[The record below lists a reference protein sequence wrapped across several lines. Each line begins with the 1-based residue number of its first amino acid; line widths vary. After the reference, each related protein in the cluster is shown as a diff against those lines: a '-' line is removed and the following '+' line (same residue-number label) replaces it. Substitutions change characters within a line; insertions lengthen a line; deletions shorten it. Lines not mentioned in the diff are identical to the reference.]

1 MKKLFLLLFSV
12 LAFTSQVRADVEWTI
27 WEGEINMSTTKGEWN
42 NNLYLNNNNFKNLAK
57 GDKLHLEF
65 SKNEGVEGDAQ
76 IALNYQVE
84 KKNKTNADDKSWP
97 ETRFM
102 DIYTSKSNCDIDI
115 TDDILGYLEDKD
127 DGTYTYRFIN
137 IVIYGHDYTL
147 TKVSIKKH
155 FSVIKTTL
163 SDENV
168 QLGGWANQYEVESS
182 KLSNVKAGDYFYVP
196 ATKQMTKDD
205 ESAVSYWQAQFYY
218 GWNNLYNVNSV
229 NHDIWAEIQK
239 DDVSN
244 ITNNVF
250 HLKGE
255 YYNCTGV
262 YLLHPVNSFKI
273 GSIGMATFSADQ
285 EVTVPEG
292 LTAYKATVSGDN
304 VTLTPFT
311 NNVIPAG
318 KGAIIKGNEGSVV
331 EFVASNNSSKEDS
344 ALQPVTTATNVSTLA
359 AEGYDLYVLFNNKN
373 DKEHELGLGDTDL
386 NTKWD
391 DNTTYLS
398 KTITFKNSWKGCGW
412 YFGDVDYS
420 EYNRIVATFTTDKA
434 GRLVVQYNDNS
445 TSYTDYESSA
455 TTVTVEFNPTN
466 KKHLKQIYFTCRDEG
481 VTADN
486 TCTITLGSA
495 IIKGDKPEFRKTTSG
510 EIAANKAYLMIPN
523 GGGGPAKLNIVFA
536 EDENKQGEEQQGET
550 NSIRNIANTNV
561 NNNVVYNMNGQ
572 RVGSDYK
579 GLVIVNGKKIIKK

>member
-1 MKKLFLLLFSV
+1 MKKFFLLLFSV
-12 LAFTSQVRADVEWTI
+12 IAFTSQVRADVEWTI

-84 KKNKTNADDKSWP
+84 KVNKTNSEDKSWH
-97 ETRFM
+97 ETRFK
-102 DIYTSKSNCDIDI
+102 DIYTSTSNCDIDI

-205 ESAVSYWQAQFYY
+205 ESAVDYWQAQFYY
-218 GWNNLYNVNSV
+218 NWNNLYNVNSV
-229 NHDIWAEIQK
+229 NHDIWAEIQEA
-239 DDVSN
+239 DVSN
-244 ITNNVF
+244 ITSNVF
-250 HLKGE
+250 HLKGQ

-262 YLLHPVNSFKI
+262 YLLHPINSFKI

-292 LTAYKATVSGDN
+292 LNLKAYKATVSGNN
-304 VTLTPFT
+304 VTLTQFT
-311 NNVIPAG
+311 DNVIPANQ
-318 KGAIIKGNEGSVV
+318 GAIIVGNEGSVV
-331 EFVASNNSSKEDS
+331 EFAATSTGSTEKSDLK
-344 ALQPVTTATNVSTLA
+344 AVTTATDVTTLA
-359 AEGYDLYVLFNNKN
+359 ESGYDLYVLYNNKN
-373 DKEHELGLGDTDL
+373 DKEHVLGLGDSDL

-391 DNTTYLS
+391 VNTTYLS
-398 KTITFKNSWKGCGW
+398 KIITFKNSWQGCGW
-412 YFGDVDYS
+412 YFGEDVDYS
-420 EYNRIVATFTTDKA
+420 EYNRIVATFTTNKA

-455 TTVTVEFNPTN
+455 TTVTVEFDPTN
-466 KKHLKQIYFTCRDEG
+466 KKHLKQIYFTCRDGE
-481 VTADN
+481 VTAEN

-510 EIAANKAYLMIPN
+510 TIAANKAYLKIPT
-523 GGGGPAKLNIVFA
+523 GTPSKLNIVFA
-536 EDENKQGEEQQGET
+536 EDEEQQGET
-550 NSIRNIANTNV
+550 TSIRNMTNTNV

>member
-27 WEGEINMSTTKGEWN
+27 WKGEINMSTTKGEWN

-76 IALNYQVE
+76 IALEYQVE
-84 KKNKTNADDKSWP
+84 KVNKTNPEDKSWP
-97 ETRFM
+97 QTRFK
-102 DIYTSKSNCDIDI
+102 DIYTSTSNCDIDI
-115 TDDILGYLEDKD
+115 TDDILGYLKDKD

-218 GWNNLYNVNSV
+218 NWENLYNVNSV
-229 NHDIWAEIQK
+229 DHDIWAEIQEA
-239 DDVSN
+239 DVSN
-244 ITNNVF
+244 ITSNVF
-250 HLKGE
+250 HLKGQ

-262 YLLHPVNSFKI
+262 YLLHPINSFKI

-292 LTAYKATVSGDN
+292 LTAYKAAVSGNN

-344 ALQPVTTATNVSTLA
+344 ALQPVTTATEVTSLPS
-359 AEGYDLYVLFNNKN
+359 GYDYYVLFNNKN
-373 DKEHELGLGDTDL
+373 VKEQPLGLDDSDL

-391 DNTTYLS
+391 EYTTYSS

-412 YFGDVDYS
+412 YFGEDVDYS

-486 TCTITLGSA
+486 TCTITLESV
-495 IIKGDKPEFRKTTSG
+495 IIKGDKSEFRKTTSG
-510 EIAANKAYLMIPN
+510 TIAANKAYLKIPT
-523 GGGGPAKLNIVFA
+523 GSGSKLNIVFA
-536 EDENKQGEEQQGET
+536 EDENKQDEEQQGET

>member
-27 WEGEINMSTTKGEWN
+27 WKGEINMSTTKGEWN
-42 NNLYLNNNNFKNLAK
+42 NSLYLNNNNFKNLAK

-76 IALNYQVE
+76 IALDYQVE
-84 KKNKTNADDKSWP
+84 KVNKTSEEKTWP
-97 ETRFM
+97 QTRFM
-102 DIYTSKSNCDIDI
+102 DIYTSTSNCDIDI

-163 SDENV
+163 SDDDV
-168 QLGGWANQYEVESS
+168 SLGSWANQYEVDKSA
-182 KLSNVKAGDYFYVP
+182 LQGVAAGDYYYMP
-196 ATKQMTKDD
+196 ATRQLKDGNTD
-205 ESAVSYWQAQFYY
+205 ISFWQAQFYY
-218 GWNNLYNVNSV
+218 DWTNLYNVSNV
-229 NHDIWAEIQK
+229 NHDVWAEIQSG
-239 DDVSN
+239 DIDN
-244 ITNNVF
+244 IKANNLHV
-250 HLKGE
+250 KGE
-255 YYNCTGV
+255 YYNATGL
-262 YLLHPVNSFKI
+262 YLLHPINSFKI

-292 LTAYKATVSGDN
+292 LTAYKATRNGENVS
-304 VTLTPFT
+304 LSKFT
-311 NNVIPAG
+311 NNVIPANT
-318 KGAIIKGNEGSVV
+318 GAIIVGNEGSVV
-331 EFVASNNSSKEDS
+331 EFAATSTGSTEKSD
-344 ALQPVTTATNVSTLA
+344 LQAVTTATDVTTLA
-359 AEGYDLYVLFNNKN
+359 ESGYDLYVLYNKKN
-373 DKEHELGLGDTDL
+373 DKEHELGLGDPDL

-391 DNTTYLS
+391 ENTTYLS
-398 KTITFKNSWKGCGW
+398 KTITFKSSWKGCGW
-412 YFGDVDYS
+412 YFGEDVDYS
-420 EYNRIVATFTTDKA
+420 EYNRIVATFTTNKA

-455 TTVTVEFNPTN
+455 TTVTVEFDPTN
-466 KKHLKQIYFTCRDEG
+466 KKHLKQIYFTCRDGE
-481 VTADN
+481 VTAEN
-486 TCTITLGSA
+486 TCTITLESV
-495 IIKGDKPEFRKTTSG
+495 IIKGDKSEFRKTVEGT
-510 EIAANKAYLMIPN
+510 IAANKAYLKIPT
-523 GGGGPAKLNIVFA
+523 GGAKLNIVFA
-536 EDENKQGEEQQGET
+536 EDENKQGEEPQGET
-550 NSIRNIANTNV
+550 TSIRNMTNTNV

>member
-27 WEGEINMSTTKGEWN
+27 WKGEINMSTTKGEWN

-76 IALNYQVE
+76 IALEYQVE
-84 KKNKTNADDKSWP
+84 KVNKTGTEATTWP
-97 ETRFM
+97 QTRFM

-163 SDENV
+163 SDDDV
-168 QLGGWANQYEVESS
+168 SLGDWANQYEIESS

-205 ESAVSYWQAQFYY
+205 ESAVDYWQAQFYY
-218 GWNNLYNVNSV
+218 DWTNLYNVNSV
-229 NHDIWAEIQK
+229 NHDIWAKIQEA
-239 DDVSN
+239 DVSN
-244 ITNNVF
+244 ITSKKF
-250 HLKGE
+250 HLKGQ

-262 YLLHPVNSFKI
+262 YLLHPINSFNI

-304 VTLTPFT
+304 VLLTQFT
-311 NNVIPAG
+311 DNVIPANQ
-318 KGAIIKGNEGSVV
+318 GAIIVGKEGAVV
-331 EFVASNNSSKEDS
+331 EFAATSTGSEEES
-344 ALQPVTTATNVSTLA
+344 ALQPVTTATKVTSLPS
-359 AEGYDLYVLFNNKN
+359 GYDYYVLFNNKN

-391 DNTTYLS
+391 VNTTYES
-398 KTITFKNSWKGCGW
+398 NIITFKNSWQGCGW
-412 YFGDVDYS
+412 YFGEDVDYS
-420 EYNRIVATFTTDKA
+420 EYNRIVATFTTNKA
-434 GRLVVQYNDNS
+434 GRLVVQYNDNT

-455 TTVTVEFNPTN
+455 TTVTVEFDPTN
-466 KKHLKQIYFTCRDEG
+466 KKHLKQIYFTCRDGE
-481 VTADN
+481 VTAEN

-495 IIKGDKPEFRKTTSG
+495 IIKGDKSEFRKTTSG
-510 EIAANKAYLMIPN
+510 TIAANKAYLKIPTSS
-523 GGGGPAKLNIVFA
+523 GSKLNIVFA
-536 EDENKQGEEQQGET
+536 EDENKQDEEQQGET
-550 NSIRNIANTNV
+550 NSIRNIANNNV

>member
-76 IALNYQVE
+76 IALDYQVE
-84 KKNKTNADDKSWP
+84 KVNKTSEEKTWP
-97 ETRFM
+97 QTRFM
-102 DIYTSKSNCDIDI
+102 DIYTSTSNCDIDI

-163 SDENV
+163 SDDDV
-168 QLGGWANQYEVESS
+168 SLGSWANQYEVDKSA
-182 KLSNVKAGDYFYVP
+182 LQGVAAGDYYYMP
-196 ATKQMTKDD
+196 ATRQLKDGNTD
-205 ESAVSYWQAQFYY
+205 ISFWQAQFYY
-218 GWNNLYNVNSV
+218 DWTNLYNVSNV
-229 NHDIWAEIQK
+229 NHDVWAEIQSV
-239 DDVSN
+239 DIDN
-244 ITNNVF
+244 IKANNLHV
-250 HLKGE
+250 KGE
-255 YYNCTGV
+255 YYNATGL

-292 LTAYKATVSGDN
+292 LTAYKAAVSGNN

-318 KGAIIKGNEGSVV
+318 KGAIIVGKEGAVV
-331 EFVASNNSSKEDS
+331 EFAATSTGSEEES
-344 ALQPVTTATNVSTLA
+344 ALQPVTTATKVTSLPS
-359 AEGYDLYVLFNNKN
+359 GYDYYVLFNNKN

-391 DNTTYLS
+391 VNTTYES
-398 KTITFKNSWKGCGW
+398 NIITFKNSWQGCGW
-412 YFGDVDYS
+412 YFGEDVDYS
-420 EYNRIVATFTTDKA
+420 EYNRIVATFTTNKA
-434 GRLVVQYNDNS
+434 GRLVVQYNDNT

-455 TTVTVEFNPTN
+455 TTVTVEFDPTN
-466 KKHLKQIYFTCRDEG
+466 KKHLKQIYFTCRDGE
-481 VTADN
+481 VTAEN

-495 IIKGDKPEFRKTTSG
+495 IIKGDKSEFRKTTSG
-510 EIAANKAYLMIPN
+510 TIAANKAYLKIPTSP
-523 GGGGPAKLNIVFA
+523 GSKLNIVFA
-536 EDENKQGEEQQGET
+536 EDENKQDEEQQGET
-550 NSIRNIANTNV
+550 NSIRNIANNNV

>member
-27 WEGEINMSTTKGEWN
+27 WEGEINMSTTEGGWDN
-42 NNLYLNNNNFKNLAK
+42 SLYLNNNNFKNLAK

-76 IALNYQVE
+76 IALEYQVE
-84 KKNKTNADDKSWP
+84 KVNKTDTEDKSWP
-97 ETRFM
+97 QTRFK
-102 DIYTSKSNCDIDI
+102 DIYTSTSNFDIDI
-115 TDDILGYLEDKD
+115 TDAILGYLEDKD
-127 DGTYTYRFIN
+127 DGTYTSRFIN

-163 SDENV
+163 SDDDV
-168 QLGGWANQYEVESS
+168 SFGDWAAQYDVASS
-182 KLSNVKAGDYFYVP
+182 KLSNVKAGDYFYVT

-218 GWNNLYNVNSV
+218 DKDGWKDLYNVNSV
-229 NHDIWAEIQK
+229 DHDIWAEIQEADISK
-239 DDVSN
+239 
-244 ITNNVF
+244 ITNNDF
-250 HLKGE
+250 HLKGQ

-273 GSIGMATFSADQ
+273 GSIGMATFSADH

-292 LTAYKATVSGDN
+292 LTAYKATVNEEN
-304 VTLTPFT
+304 VSLSKFT
-311 NNVIPAG
+311 DNVIPANQ
-318 KGAIIKGNEGSVV
+318 GAIIVGNEGSVV
-331 EFVASNNSSKEDS
+331 EFAATSTGSTEKSDLK
-344 ALQPVTTATNVSTLA
+344 AVTTATDVTTLA
-359 AEGYDLYVLFNNKN
+359 ESGYDLYVLYNNKN
-373 DKEHELGLGDTDL
+373 DKEHELGLGDSDL

-391 DNTTYLS
+391 KNTTYLS
-398 KTITFKNSWKGCGW
+398 KTITFKNSWQGCGW
-412 YFGDVDYS
+412 YFGEDVDYS
-420 EYNRIVATFTTDKA
+420 EYNRIVATFTTNKA

-455 TTVTVEFNPTN
+455 TTVTVEFDPTN
-466 KKHLKQIYFTCRDEG
+466 KKHLKQIYFTCRDGE
-481 VTADN
+481 VTAEN
-486 TCTITLGSA
+486 TCTITLESV
-495 IIKGDKPEFRKTTSG
+495 IIKGDKSEFRKTESG
-510 EIAANKAYLMIPN
+510 TIAANKAYLKIPT
-523 GGGGPAKLNIVFA
+523 GTPSKLNIVFA
-536 EDENKQGEEQQGET
+536 EDEEQQGET
-550 NSIRNIANTNV
+550 TSIRNMTNTNV

>member
-27 WEGEINMSTTKGEWN
+27 WEGSINMSTTKGEWN
-42 NNLYLNNNNFKNLAK
+42 NSLYLNNNNFKNLAK

-65 SKNEGVEGDAQ
+65 SKNAGVEGDAQ
-76 IALNYQVE
+76 IALDYQVE
-84 KKNKTNADDKSWP
+84 KVKKTGTEATTWP
-97 ETRFM
+97 QTRFK
-102 DIYTSKSNCDIDI
+102 DIYTSTSNCDIDI
-115 TDDILGYLEDKD
+115 TDEILGYLEDKD

-163 SDENV
+163 SDDDV
-168 QLGGWANQYEVESS
+168 SFGDWAAQYDVASS
-182 KLSNVKAGDYFYVP
+182 KLSNVKAGDYFYVT

-218 GWNNLYNVNSV
+218 DKDGWKDLYNVNSV
-229 NHDIWAEIQK
+229 DHDIWAEIQEADISK
-239 DDVSN
+239 
-244 ITNNVF
+244 ITNNDF
-250 HLKGE
+250 HLKGQ

-273 GSIGMATFSADQ
+273 GSIGMATFSADH

-292 LTAYKATVSGDN
+292 LTAYKATVNEEN
-304 VTLTPFT
+304 VSLSKFT
-311 NNVIPAG
+311 DNVIPANQ
-318 KGAIIKGNEGSVV
+318 GAIIVGNEGSVV
-331 EFVASNNSSKEDS
+331 EFAATSTGSTEKSDLK
-344 ALQPVTTATNVSTLA
+344 AVTTATDVTTLA
-359 AEGYDLYVLFNNKN
+359 ESGYDLYVLYNNKN
-373 DKEHELGLGDTDL
+373 DKEHELGLGDSDL

-391 DNTTYLS
+391 KNTTYLS
-398 KTITFKNSWKGCGW
+398 KTITFKNSWQGCGW
-412 YFGDVDYS
+412 YFGEDVDYS
-420 EYNRIVATFTTDKA
+420 EYNRIVATFTTNKA

-455 TTVTVEFNPTN
+455 TTVTVEFDPTN
-466 KKHLKQIYFTCRDEG
+466 KKHLKQIYFTCRDGE
-481 VTADN
+481 VTAEN
-486 TCTITLGSA
+486 TCTITLESV
-495 IIKGDKPEFRKTTSG
+495 IIKGDKSEFRKTESG
-510 EIAANKAYLMIPN
+510 TIAANKAYLKIPT
-523 GGGGPAKLNIVFA
+523 GTPSKLNIVFA
-536 EDENKQGEEQQGET
+536 EDEEQQGET
-550 NSIRNIANTNV
+550 TSIRNMTNTNV

>member
-12 LAFTSQVRADVEWTI
+12 LAFTSQVRAGVEWTI
-27 WEGEINMSTTKGEWN
+27 WKGEINMSTTKGEWN

-76 IALNYQVE
+76 IALEYQVE
-84 KKNKTNADDKSWP
+84 KVNKTGTEATTWP
-97 ETRFM
+97 QTRFM

-163 SDENV
+163 SDDDV
-168 QLGGWANQYEVESS
+168 SLGDWANQYEIESS

-205 ESAVSYWQAQFYY
+205 ESAVDYWQAQFYY
-218 GWNNLYNVNSV
+218 DWTNLYNVNSV
-229 NHDIWAEIQK
+229 NHDIWAKIQEA
-239 DDVSN
+239 DVSN
-244 ITNNVF
+244 ITSKKF
-250 HLKGE
+250 HLKGQ

-262 YLLHPVNSFKI
+262 YLLHPINSFNI

-304 VTLTPFT
+304 VLLTQFT
-311 NNVIPAG
+311 DNVIPANQ
-318 KGAIIKGNEGSVV
+318 GAIIVGKEGAVV
-331 EFVASNNSSKEDS
+331 EFAATSTGSEEES
-344 ALQPVTTATNVSTLA
+344 ALQPVTTATKVTSLPS
-359 AEGYDLYVLFNNKN
+359 GYDYYVLFNNKN

-391 DNTTYLS
+391 VNTTYES
-398 KTITFKNSWKGCGW
+398 NIITFKNSWQGCGW
-412 YFGDVDYS
+412 YFGEDVDYS
-420 EYNRIVATFTTDKA
+420 EYNRIVATFTTNKA
-434 GRLVVQYNDNS
+434 GRLVVQYNDNT

-455 TTVTVEFNPTN
+455 TTVTVEFDPTN
-466 KKHLKQIYFTCRDEG
+466 KKHLKQIYFTCRDGE
-481 VTADN
+481 VTAEN

-495 IIKGDKPEFRKTTSG
+495 IIKGDKSEFRKTTSG
-510 EIAANKAYLMIPN
+510 TIAANKAYLKIPTSP
-523 GGGGPAKLNIVFA
+523 GSKLNIVFA
-536 EDENKQGEEQQGET
+536 EDENKQDEEQQGET